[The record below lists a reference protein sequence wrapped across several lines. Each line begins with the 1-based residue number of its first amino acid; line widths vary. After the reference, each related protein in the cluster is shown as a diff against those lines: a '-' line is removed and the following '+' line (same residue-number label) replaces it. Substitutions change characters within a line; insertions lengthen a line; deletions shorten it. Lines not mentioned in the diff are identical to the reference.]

1 MKNRHNPPHWD
12 AVVVGAGVVGSYL
25 GRRMAEGGM
34 KVLLVDAR
42 RKEELGLWK
51 NSGHNIDKSVFHRL
65 PIRPPSDEEIG
76 AQVDEAYYDSP
87 GKSFT
92 FRLPM
97 YNVRLGVFTQRMLDD
112 AVEAGVE
119 FLDETRCLGVVVE
132 NEKVVGVRVLHGK
145 NESEVRASLTIDVS
159 GVEAVVRKSLPAEM
173 GIQRETDPNDMIL
186 VYSEDREVGLDHWQ
200 VPFVYH
206 ARFQGWSGPRRPGV
220 IGIGLGRFVSTGED
234 PRKIHPEF
242 VEHALPVK
250 GKTIYKTYQ
259 KVSVGKPV
267 HKLVADGVMI
277 LGDCARQGKPLNGEG
292 LSVMLY
298 AAEMAARVAVEAW
311 KKGDFSERSL
321 WRYSME
327 WHREFGARFSSFHR
341 LRYEVLDMSKDDQN
355 FLLGLGLYGPEE
367 MSSIMLEGRIS
378 ITPSTLLNVGKLIRR
393 GISRSWVLKRL
404 ARASIDG
411 ARLKRLYLNYPEDPA
426 GLKEWME
433 KVDELYQVKG

>member
-1 MKNRHNPPHWD
+1 
-12 AVVVGAGVVGSYL
+12 V
-25 GRRMAEGGM
+25 E
-34 KVLLVDAR
+34 
-42 RKEELGLWK
+42 
-51 NSGHNIDKSVFHRL
+51 
-65 PIRPPSDEEIG
+65 
-76 AQVDEAYYDSP
+76 EAYYDSP

-119 FLDETRCLGVVVE
+119 FLDETRCLGALIE
-132 NEKVVGVRVLHGK
+132 NEKVVGVKILRDK
-145 NESEVRASLTIDVS
+145 SEGEIRASLTVDVS
-159 GVEAVVRKSLPAEM
+159 GVEAVVRRSLPPDM
-173 GIQRETDPNDMIL
+173 GIERETAPHDMIL
-186 VYSEDREVGLDHWQ
+186 VYSEDREVGMEHWQ

-242 VEHALPVK
+242 ARHALPVP

-267 HKLVADGVMI
+267 HKLVANGVMI

-298 AAEMAARVAVEAW
+298 AAEMAAKTAVEAW
-311 KKGDFSERSL
+311 KRRDFSERGL

-355 FLLGLGLYGPEE
+355 FLLGLGLYGPRE
-367 MSSIMLEGRIS
+367 MSSIMLEGKIA
-378 ITPSTLLNVGKLIRR
+378 ITPATILNVGKLIRK
-393 GISRSWVLKRL
+393 GISRPWVLKRL
-404 ARASIDG
+404 AQASIAG
-411 ARLKRLYLNYPEDPA
+411 ARLKRLYQNYPANPA
-426 GLKEWME
+426 ELSGWIK
-433 KVDELYQVKG
+433 KVEELYRVGI

>member
-1 MKNRHNPPHWD
+1 MKKKYSHGGWD
-12 AVVVGAGVVGSYL
+12 VVVVGAGVVGSYL
-25 GRRMAEGGM
+25 ARRMAEGGM
-34 KVLLVDAR
+34 KVLLLDAR
-42 RKEELGLWK
+42 PKSELGSWK
-51 NSGHNIDKSVFHRL
+51 NSGHNIDKSVFRRL
-65 PIRPPSDEEIG
+65 PIRAPSEEEIG

-112 AVEAGVE
+112 AVEAGAE
-119 FLDETRCLGVVVE
+119 FLDETRCLGALTE
-132 NEKVVGVRVLHGK
+132 NEKVVGVKILRDK
-145 NESEVRASLTIDVS
+145 NEAEIKASLTVDVS
-159 GVEAVVRKSLPAEM
+159 GVEAVVRRSLPADM
-173 GIQRETDPNDMIL
+173 GIERETDPHDMIL
-186 VYSEDREVGLDHWQ
+186 VYSEDREVGMEHWQ

-242 VEHALPVK
+242 AKYALPVQ
-250 GKTIYKTYQ
+250 GNTIYKTYQ

-267 HKLVADGVMI
+267 HKLVANGVMI

-298 AAEMAARVAVEAW
+298 AAEMAAKTALEAW
-311 KKGDFSERSL
+311 KRRDFSEKSL
-321 WRYSME
+321 WRYSVE

-355 FLLGLGLYGPEE
+355 FLLGLGLYGPPE
-367 MSSIMLEGRIS
+367 MSSIMLEGKIA
-378 ITPSTLLNVGKLIRR
+378 ITPATILNVGRLIRK
-393 GISRSWVLKRL
+393 GISRPWVLKRL
-404 ARASIDG
+404 AQASIAG
-411 ARLKRLYLNYPEDPA
+411 ARLKRLYQNYPDNPA
-426 GLKEWME
+426 KLSRWIK
-433 KVDELYQVKG
+433 KVEELYRVGI